1 MTETQLL
8 PIALLYVEGREAV
21 EGATRMQKLVF
32 LMQEETEA
40 PETYEYRPGQFG
52 PFSPELAGS
61 LAAFERKGYIERET
75 VPNAAGHE
83 KYIYSLTPEGI
94 QVAKKM
100 LKSDSYSRLF
110 DHATEIKERFNTEP
124 LDDLLQY
131 VYGNYEEL
139 TTDTEL
145 DTDRLFDPEADS
157 EFLEP
162 EVEEERINVDAYLS
176 DPETF
181 QNDDGSW
188 TARDNDHE
196 LTALGSTEAEAR
208 ENLAEVI
215 AAAEGEGGSEVTDED
230 LIELGVDPEQARDDS
245 VESLPGFMQ

>member
-1 MTETQLL
+1 MNDTQLL
-8 PIALLYVEGREAV
+8 PIALLYVESREAV

-32 LMQEETEA
+32 LMQEETKA
-40 PETYEYRPGQFG
+40 PQTYEYQAGQYG
-52 PFSPELAGS
+52 PFSPELARS

-75 VPNAAGHE
+75 VPNAAGHN

-94 QVAKKM
+94 QIAKKM

-110 DHATEIKERFNTEP
+110 DFAVEIKERFNAEP

-139 TTDTEL
+139 TTETKL
-145 DTDRLFDPEADS
+145 DTSRLFDPEADS

-162 EVEEERINVDAYLS
+162 GVEEERVNVDAYLS
-176 DPETF
+176 APETF
-181 QNDDGSW
+181 QNDDGTW

-196 LTALGSTEAEAR
+196 LTALGSTKAEAR
-208 ENLAEVI
+208 KNLAEVI
-215 AAAEGEGGSEVTDED
+215 AAAEGEGGSDVTDED
-230 LIELGVDPEQARDDS
+230 LIELGVDPERARDDS
-245 VESLPGFMQ
+245 VEDLPGFMQ